1 MAAIDTPDESYPGPF
16 NAEYVPMMMRA
27 FIDWSPYDDFN
38 SEFMESLNYRF
49 REKANIQKA

>member
-16 NAEYVPMMMRA
+16 NAEYVPMMIRA
-27 FIDWSPYDDFN
+27 FIDWSPYEDFN